1 MIFHSFVVP
10 LQVNLAKCTHM
21 STKKKRRNSSGRG
34 LQAVTLCISTSLVL
48 ILLGLVVFTGLTAH
62 NLTNYV
68 KENLTVTVMFGED
81 VSNHDAAVICRRMQT
96 RPYVTKLEYITREQ
110 ALKEQTAALGT
121 DPSEFLGGNPF
132 VPTAELHLRASCA
145 NGDSLKWIAKELKS
159 YRQVAEV
166 SYQKDL
172 MDSVNRNLQK
182 VMLVML
188 VIAVLLTLVSF
199 SLINN
204 AVRLSIYARRFT
216 INTMKLVGASWSFIR
231 RPFLA
236 MALLEGLVAGII
248 ADLVLAGGVYALYRY
263 EPDITTVV
271 TWEVLAITGA
281 AVLLFGLLIS
291 LVCVYVSVTRYL
303 KMPTKRLYK
312 I

>member
-1 MIFHSFVVP
+1 
-10 LQVNLAKCTHM
+10 M
-21 STKKKRRNSSGRG
+21 STKKRRKNNNGRG

-48 ILLGLVVFTGLTAH
+48 ILLGLVVFIGLTAH
-62 NLTNYV
+62 NLTGYV

-81 VSNHDAAVICRRMQT
+81 VSNHDAAVICRRIQT
-96 RPYVTKLEYITREQ
+96 RPYVLSLEYITRDQ

-132 VPTAELHLRASCA
+132 VPSAELHLRASCA
-145 NGDSLKWIAKELKS
+145 NADSLKWIAKDLKG

-172 MDSVNRNLQK
+172 MESVNRNLQK
-182 VMLVML
+182 VMLVMM

-204 AVRLSIYARRFT
+204 TVKLSIYARRFT
-216 INTMKLVGASWSFIR
+216 INTMKLVGASWGFIR
-231 RPFLA
+231 RPFLGLA
-236 MALLEGLVAGII
+236 VLEGLVAGII
-248 ADLVLAGGVYALYRY
+248 ADLVLAGAVYALYTY
-263 EPDITTVV
+263 EKDITIVV
-271 TWEVLAITGA
+271 TWEVLAVTAA

-291 LVCVYVSVTRYL
+291 TVCTFVSVTHFLR
-303 KMPTKRLYK
+303 MPTKRLYK

>member
-1 MIFHSFVVP
+1 
-10 LQVNLAKCTHM
+10 M
-21 STKKKRRNSSGRG
+21 STKKKRSSGNGRG

-48 ILLGLVVFTGLTAH
+48 ILLGLVVFIGLTAH

-68 KENLTVTVMFGED
+68 RENLTVTVMFGEE
-81 VSNHDAAVICRRMQT
+81 VSNHDAAVICRRIQT
-96 RPYVTKLEYITREQ
+96 RPYVTHLEYITRDQ

-132 VPTAELHLRASCA
+132 VPSAELHLKANCA
-145 NGDSLKWIAKELKS
+145 NADSLKWISKDLKS

-204 AVRLSIYARRFT
+204 SVKLSVYARRFT
-216 INTMKLVGASWSFIR
+216 INTMKLVGASWGFIR
-231 RPFLA
+231 RPFLG
-236 MALLEGLVAGII
+236 MAVLEGLVAGII
-248 ADLVLAGGVYALYRY
+248 ADLVLAGGLYALYRY
-263 EPDITTVV
+263 EPEITAVV
-271 TWEVLAITGA
+271 TWEVLAITGT

-291 LVCVYVSVTRYL
+291 TLCVYVSVTRFL
-303 KMPTKRLYK
+303 RMPTKRLYK

>member
-1 MIFHSFVVP
+1 
-10 LQVNLAKCTHM
+10 M
-21 STKKKRRNSSGRG
+21 STKKRRKNNNGRG

-48 ILLGLVVFTGLTAH
+48 ILLGLVVFIGLTAH
-62 NLTNYV
+62 NLTGYV

-81 VSNHDAAVICRRMQT
+81 VSNHDAAVICRRIQT
-96 RPYVTKLEYITREQ
+96 RPYVLSLEYITRDQ

-132 VPTAELHLRASCA
+132 VPSAELHLRASCA
-145 NGDSLKWIAKELKS
+145 NADSLRWIAKDLKG

-172 MDSVNRNLQK
+172 MESVNRNLQK
-182 VMLVML
+182 VMLVMM

-204 AVRLSIYARRFT
+204 TVKLSIYARRFT
-216 INTMKLVGASWSFIR
+216 INTMKLVGASWASSEDR
-231 RPFLA
+231 TGLA
-236 MALLEGLVAGII
+236 VLEGLVAGII
-248 ADLVLAGGVYALYRY
+248 ADLVLAGGVYALYTY
-263 EPDITTVV
+263 EKDITAVV

-291 LVCVYVSVTRYL
+291 TVCTFVSVTHFLR
-303 KMPTKRLYK
+303 MPTKRLYK

>member
-1 MIFHSFVVP
+1 
-10 LQVNLAKCTHM
+10 M
-21 STKKKRRNSSGRG
+21 STKKKRSSGNGRG

-48 ILLGLVVFTGLTAH
+48 ILLGLVVFIGLTAH

-68 KENLTVTVMFGED
+68 RENLTVTVMFGEE
-81 VSNHDAAVICRRMQT
+81 VSNHDAAVICRRIQT
-96 RPYVTKLEYITREQ
+96 RPYVTHLEYITRDQ

-132 VPTAELHLRASCA
+132 VPSAELHLKANCA
-145 NGDSLKWIAKELKS
+145 NADSLKWISKDLKS
-159 YRQVAEV
+159 YRQVPEV

-204 AVRLSIYARRFT
+204 SVKLSVYARRFT
-216 INTMKLVGASWSFIR
+216 INTMKLVGASWGFIR
-231 RPFLA
+231 RPFLG
-236 MALLEGLVAGII
+236 MAVLEGLVAGII
-248 ADLVLAGGVYALYRY
+248 ADLVLAGGLYALYRY
-263 EPDITTVV
+263 EPEITAVV
-271 TWEVLAITGA
+271 TWEVLAITGT

-291 LVCVYVSVTRYL
+291 TLCVYVSVTRFL
-303 KMPTKRLYK
+303 RMPTKRLYK